1 MYHINKE
8 ITGSGENIALKNT
21 ARHYYKNFDISGN
34 SVQEGTPSIG
44 SEAPIE
50 SVGDNIQLF
59 DITASTKTVNG
70 ITFTINEDKKIT
82 VKGTS
87 TASANITLGSA
98 TLPKGTYTISGSNM
112 TYAWGT
118 SRVEFKGAT
127 IGTLSLHSGMPSQV
141 ITLADTETIT
151 FLMIV
156 SGTSTTVDYTTA
168 IKIEK
173 GTKATPYSPYGQGS
187 IGIYNCNKNLF
198 DISKLSSNSKNGVTL
213 TKNDNGIITLN
224 GTASD
229 DANFDFYITDIKATT
244 NHKLQLFNL
253 GGSYTN
259 TYVSLYMAT
268 DKTWN
273 DFDMLALTTNKITVM
288 SLKEKTYT
296 YARVKVNK
304 GVVCNNLV
312 IGCQIINDIGVT
324 PTEYLAHQSQTK
336 ALYTQQP
343 FRAIGD
349 VKDRFVKQNGV
360 WYEEH
365 FVYEKILDENETI
378 GYSVEQ
384 GEYTIFQI
392 HVGTVL
398 GTNVKSSK
406 LPAKHNWGSNFNFE
420 SIWTGGT
427 TNSSLQIK
435 ILTSRLSEFSTTAIK
450 TWLSEN
456 NMTVIY
462 ALETPTLIP
471 CTPEQVEVLEY
482 FEKEAYSYD
491 EVTHIYST
499 DAISPYF
506 EVTAYQRIS
515 EEFKTR
521 LKEGKITRGYL
532 KVLATDTLPEII
544 IDENNYLKDLKIE
557 ELRYVPEEGIIGGTV
572 AKRVSGNF
580 NNVDSSFDIQDREI
594 EVYLGVELEDE
605 TTEYIK
611 YGTYIVQRP
620 EDDQVNDNTSFEALD
635 YMIKFNQEYKD
646 RITYP
651 CTLKQLLDDIID
663 QAGVNSKVSTFANSD
678 FVVEN
683 NQFEQGSTLR
693 DVLKAITQ
701 VAFNWSR
708 IDADDNLV
716 MDFEIREETDEE
728 LGTDDYFSFKKSDD
742 YGPVNVIVLRNSQVE
757 GENVTIKDEEL
768 INLPTNKNICP
779 NDWIYG
785 QYAPLDGSIG
795 IYENRIRQKKLLKVK
810 PNTEYYL
817 NTFNDDYEIIIRTFL
832 KDKTFSRNIGTLT
845 PFMTNSEEYYIG
857 VTIYSPSDNISALLE
872 LVNDNTIKPFI
883 CLNSEEDKSYVPFKN
898 IGEIEYVIS
907 DNPFAYTELKRKQ
920 LIEAGRRLFG
930 FKYTPMT
937 VDMLGLMYL
946 NSKDRISVENLNGQ
960 KYSTY
965 LFDHT
970 IDYTGIVLD
979 SMESKAKTKTETKYQ
994 YISSLAQGLSHV
1006 EIKVDKANK
1015 RIESIIESQ
1024 EDVSEK
1030 VAKTV
1035 TRIEVVYALSDS
1047 PTTAPTD
1054 GWSTTAPEWVEG
1066 KYMWQKTIT
1075 TYANGSTAETAA
1087 TNISG
1092 AQGKDGVSGNNSYS
1106 YVAFANS
1113 ADGSKD
1119 FSRTDSTNKTY
1130 IGTLTINESVN
1141 ENLLKKTN
1149 QGITNWRYNL
1159 QNGTSTYEAYEPT
1172 GVNGIKLICEVASTG
1187 YQYVSYNIDIDT
1199 LNKIKENTSY
1209 ILSFDIQTNIG
1220 TQEVGISIKK
1230 DNATN
1235 IIANQVK
1242 ADILGDETWEHFS
1255 VELKTIEDFSNITIG
1270 NQVIYITG
1278 LNKVGYYII
1287 KNLKLE
1293 EGYRETSYSKSPED
1307 LANDYT
1313 QYYWQ
1318 YTKGE
1323 EGVGVKSIID
1333 QYYSSTSNT
1342 ETTGGEWK
1350 ETQDTLQTDRF
1361 IWTRSKITWTN
1372 GSVTYT
1378 DPILA
1383 STLNDINS
1391 NVIVFKEFTTTQI
1404 IENGKITDRVI
1415 ETTKRLNNDYST
1427 TEQVDTKIN
1436 KVKED
1441 FSILAQKFVDVERT
1455 AEEYVIKINEIDNNG
1470 VDKIKTRMGYTFND
1484 EGLKIDRP
1492 GADTS
1497 TIIDEA
1503 KIKVTDKTGSEPK
1516 SLLYAGYVKEGDTE
1530 FSDYEGQTIVATSN
1544 LIVQNFLIIGSNS
1557 RFQDYYNET
1566 LGGNGTGAFDI

>member
-8 ITGSGENIALKNT
+8 ITASGENITLQKT
-21 ARHYYKNFDISGN
+21 AKHYFKEFQVLGN
-34 SVQEGTPSIG
+34 SYQETRKGYNLFNSKLITTKDDSANSGVVLTNNGDGSFNIESPETIAKMFTMTATYSTEVSRKLFKAGTVYIKQDKTNVSPYPFLSFRHASGTYGEVSYSSNNTKFELTQEMIDSEGFYVRFGFYGGTNFSGTSYSCKPMVYQEGDGTFELFGASPSIEY
-44 SEAPIE
+44 EAPIE

-59 DITASTKTVNG
+59 NKNAITKQCYINSTGIIVNDSQWNVTDYMPIIGGKACTYNG
-70 ITFTINEDKKIT
+70 ISTTGNAPHSAYYDSDKNLISTFKQATGTNTIIPPDNAKYIRFSLLTKQGNKNDSETFKL
-82 VKGTS
+82 VQGTS
-87 TASANITLGSA
+87 
-98 TLPKGTYTISGSNM
+98 
-112 TYAWGT
+112 
-118 SRVEFKGAT
+118 
-127 IGTLSLHSGMPSQV
+127 IG
-141 ITLADTETIT
+141 
-151 FLMIV
+151 
-156 SGTSTTVDYTTA
+156 
-168 IKIEK
+168 K
-173 GTKATPYSPYGQGS
+173 YSPYGQGS
-187 IGIYNCNKNLF
+187 IEIKQVNKNFF
-198 DISKLSSNSKNGVTL
+198 D
-213 TKNDNGIITLN
+213 GIAEQGALN
-224 GTASD
+224 ADGWTADST
-229 DANFDFYITDIKATT
+229 ARVRMNKRVFLK
-244 NHKLQLFNL
+244 K
-253 GGSYTN
+253 GSYTINANGSERVAVYFYNDTTTKAESNSGWVN
-259 TYVSLYMAT
+259 TPYTFTITT
-268 DKTWN
+268 DK
-273 DFDMLALTTNKITVM
+273 
-288 SLKEKTYT
+288 Y
-296 YARVKVNK
+296 
-304 GVVCNNLV
+304 VCGAFRKADSSAVTINN
-312 IGCQIINDIGVT
+312 INNIQIEEGIKQTDYIS
-324 PTEYLAHQSQTK
+324 HQGQTK

-349 VKDRFVKQNGV
+349 VKDRFVKKDGV

-365 FVYEKILDENETI
+365 NIVEIIFNGTEYWEKRGLLGDDYSRFGRGLSYGKDTI
-378 GYSVEQ
+378 G
-384 GEYTIFQI
+384 FCDKL
-392 HVGTVL
+392 TVVSNANWSSQEEKVDIDD
-398 GTNVKSSK
+398 TMISITVKK
-406 LPAKHNWGSNFNFE
+406 DRLDTDDVAGFKNFLLSNN
-420 SIWTGGT
+420 IT
-427 TNSSLQIK
+427 
-435 ILTSRLSEFSTTAIK
+435 
-450 TWLSEN
+450 
-456 NMTVIY
+456 IY
-462 ALETPTLIP
+462 AKLKDPLLIP
-471 CTPEQVEVLEY
+471 CTPEQVEQLEY

-499 DAISPYF
+499 DEVSPYF

-663 QAGVNSKVSTFANSD
+663 QAGVDSKVATFANSD

-701 VAFNWSR
+701 MAFNWSR

-716 MDFEIREETDEE
+716 MDFEIREEIDEE

-742 YGPVNVIVLRNSQVE
+742 YGPVNVVVLRNSQVE
-757 GENVTIKDEEL
+757 GENVTIKDEKS
-768 INLPTNKNICP
+768 INGPSNYNKLNLKDYGTTSSTINSSTATEINITAAIGVASESVLHFK
-779 NDWIYG
+779 NVLLETGKTYTIQRKVTTTAGTKDYRAGRIEIYKG
-785 QYAPLDGSIG
+785 NGATW
-795 IYENRIRQKKLLKVK
+795 LKVILSGDAEKSTFTVDENGTYSMRLYIAPVSNTAEYSFTVSEFMVYEGTEEK
-810 PNTEYYL
+810 PYQ
-817 NTFNDDYEIIIRTFL
+817 
-832 KDKTFSRNIGTLT
+832 
-845 PFMTNSEEYYIG
+845 PYI
-857 VTIYSPSDNISALLE
+857 P
-872 LVNDNTIKPFI
+872 
-883 CLNSEEDKSYVPFKN
+883 

-920 LIEAGRRLFG
+920 LIEAGKRLFG

-994 YISSLAQGLSHV
+994 YVSSLAQGLSHV

-1035 TRIEVVYALSDS
+1035 ARIEVVYALSDS

-1054 GWSTTAPEWVEG
+1054 GWSTTAPEWTAG

-1075 TYANGSTAETAA
+1075 TYANGTTAETAA

-1092 AQGKDGVSGNNSYS
+1092 AKGEAGENGIGITQTNITYQKSTSGTTVPTGTWQTTIPEVDEDGYLWTRTEFIYS
-1106 YVAFANS
+1106 
-1113 ADGSKD
+1113 DGSKKYAY
-1119 FSRTDSTNKTY
+1119 NV
-1130 IGTLTINESVN
+1130 G
-1141 ENLLKKTN
+1141 KKGAT
-1149 QGITNWRYNL
+1149 GI
-1159 QNGTSTYEAYEPT
+1159 
-1172 GVNGIKLICEVASTG
+1172 
-1187 YQYVSYNIDIDT
+1187 
-1199 LNKIKENTSY
+1199 
-1209 ILSFDIQTNIG
+1209 
-1220 TQEVGISIKK
+1220 
-1230 DNATN
+1230 
-1235 IIANQVK
+1235 
-1242 ADILGDETWEHFS
+1242 
-1255 VELKTIEDFSNITIG
+1255 
-1270 NQVIYITG
+1270 
-1278 LNKVGYYII
+1278 
-1287 KNLKLE
+1287 
-1293 EGYRETSYSKSPED
+1293 
-1307 LANDYT
+1307 
-1313 QYYWQ
+1313 
-1318 YTKGE
+1318 
-1323 EGVGVKSIID
+1323 GVKSIID
-1333 QYYSSTSNT
+1333 QYYSSTSST
-1342 ETTGGEWK
+1342 ELTGGEWK

-1361 IWTRSKITWTN
+1361 IWTRSKLTWTN
-1372 GSVTYT
+1372 ESVTYT

-1383 STLNDINS
+1383 NTLNDINS
-1391 NVIVFKEFTTTQI
+1391 NIIVFKDFKASQESTNEEIKSSVQETTRRLNDEYLTADKVN
-1404 IENGKITDRVI
+1404 EKIDKIDDDYTILESRVAQTELDSKSFKVSI
-1415 ETTKRLNNDYST
+1415 ETIQNT
-1427 TEQVDTKIN
+1427 
-1436 KVKED
+1436 
-1441 FSILAQKFVDVERT
+1441 
-1455 AEEYVIKINEIDNNG
+1455 G
-1470 VDKIKTRMGYTFND
+1470 VDKIKTSMGYTFND
-1484 EGLKIDRP
+1484 DGLNIDRT
-1492 GADTS
+1492 GSDTS
-1497 TIIDEA
+1497 TVIDEA
-1503 KIKVTDKTGSEPK
+1503 KIKVTDKTGGQPK

>member
-21 ARHYYKNFDISGN
+21 AKHYFKDFNILGNGKQETRSGRNKADLSGINKSQISVSYVSNEDGSVKVSGTASADGYIMLKTLAINIPSETYVTMAYGSTKELLKDTDIKAFVWFYDASDNLVGSFNSSTFMMKDKYPTDIVKMTIGVEHMKSGTTYDLDLYIDIEI
-34 SVQEGTPSIG
+34 SETIPTEYEQYGATPSIEF
-44 SEAPIE
+44 EAPVE

-59 DITASTKTVNG
+59 DKEKATESCYVNMSTGNQVASSVSDTSDYIPILKDENYSISFEYETLLDSGARPICLYNTEKKYLSGSTYRITNKKVTITPSENG
-70 ITFTINEDKKIT
+70 YLRFSYDKNCTNIKLS
-82 VKGTS
+82 KGTS
-87 TASANITLGSA
+87 T
-98 TLPKGTYTISGSNM
+98 
-112 TYAWGT
+112 
-118 SRVEFKGAT
+118 GA
-127 IGTLSLHSGMPSQV
+127 
-141 ITLADTETIT
+141 
-151 FLMIV
+151 
-156 SGTSTTVDYTTA
+156 
-168 IKIEK
+168 
-173 GTKATPYSPYGQGS
+173 YSPYGQGS
-187 IGIYNCNKNLF
+187 IEIVNCNKNL
-198 DISKLSSNSKNGVTL
+198 L
-213 TKNDNGIITLN
+213 TKQPNVYYNPTGLTVTDKQIGEFILN
-224 GTASD
+224 GTQKTQELRFLDAYNTKKCNYELPKGTYKFCTYISTKEEPIYTELTISD
-229 DANFDFYITDIKATT
+229 GSSYQQINGIAIEFEITKEGQGLGSIKVPVSSGTYNNVELKMMLIKST
-244 NHKLQLFNL
+244 DDE
-253 GGSYTN
+253 
-259 TYVSLYMAT
+259 TYV
-268 DKTWN
+268 
-273 DFDMLALTTNKITVM
+273 
-288 SLKEKTYT
+288 
-296 YARVKVNK
+296 
-304 GVVCNNLV
+304 
-312 IGCQIINDIGVT
+312 
-324 PTEYLAHQSQTK
+324 PHQSQTK

-360 WYEEH
+360 CNEKHNIGRYIFTGNEGWKKSSRTDVNRYYVSNIINTILNASTVDIVCSH
-365 FVYEKILDENETI
+365 FKALTSSQSDTGMIGISKYNET
-378 GYSVEQ
+378 GLMVNVDLTNTELDTLDKFKAKLTELYNA
-384 GEYTIFQI
+384 
-392 HVGTVL
+392 GTPVY
-398 GTNVKSSK
+398 VDY
-406 LPAKHNWGSNFNFE
+406 
-420 SIWTGGT
+420 
-427 TNSSLQIK
+427 
-435 ILTSRLSEFSTTAIK
+435 
-450 TWLSEN
+450 
-456 NMTVIY
+456 V
-462 ALETPTLIP
+462 LETPTLIP
-471 CTPEQVEVLEY
+471 CTAEQVEVLEY

-491 EVTHIYST
+491 EATHIYST
-499 DAISPYF
+499 DEVSPYF
-506 EVTAYQRIS
+506 DVIAYQRIS

-544 IDENNYLKDLKIE
+544 INENNYLKDLKIE

-663 QAGVNSKVSTFANSD
+663 QAGVNSKVSTFANFD

-701 VAFNWSR
+701 IAFNWSR

-716 MDFEIREETDEE
+716 MDFETREETDEE
-728 LGTDDYFSFKKSDD
+728 LGIDDYFSFKKSDD

-757 GENVTIKDEEL
+757 GENVTVKDEEL

-785 QYAPLDGSIG
+785 QYAPVDGSIG

-883 CLNSEEDKSYVPFKN
+883 CLNSEEDKTYIPFKAV
-898 IGEIEYVIS
+898 GEIEYVIS

-920 LIEAGRRLFG
+920 LIEAGKRLFG

-946 NSKDRISVENLNGQ
+946 NAKDRISVENLNGQ

-979 SMESKAKTKTETKYQ
+979 SMESKSKSKTETKYQ
-994 YISSLAQGLSHV
+994 YVSFLAQGLSHV

-1035 TRIEVVYALSDS
+1035 ARIEVVYASSDS

-1054 GWSTTAPEWVEG
+1054 GWSTTAPEWTAG

-1075 TYANGSTAETAA
+1075 TYANGSTDETAA

-1092 AQGKDGVSGNNSYS
+1092 AKGEAGKNGIGITQTNITYQKSTSGTTVPTGTWQTTIPEVDEDGYLWTRTEFIYS
-1106 YVAFANS
+1106 
-1113 ADGSKD
+1113 DGSKKYAY
-1119 FSRTDSTNKTY
+1119 NV
-1130 IGTLTINESVN
+1130 G
-1141 ENLLKKTN
+1141 KKGAT
-1149 QGITNWRYNL
+1149 GI
-1159 QNGTSTYEAYEPT
+1159 
-1172 GVNGIKLICEVASTG
+1172 
-1187 YQYVSYNIDIDT
+1187 
-1199 LNKIKENTSY
+1199 
-1209 ILSFDIQTNIG
+1209 
-1220 TQEVGISIKK
+1220 
-1230 DNATN
+1230 
-1235 IIANQVK
+1235 
-1242 ADILGDETWEHFS
+1242 
-1255 VELKTIEDFSNITIG
+1255 
-1270 NQVIYITG
+1270 
-1278 LNKVGYYII
+1278 
-1287 KNLKLE
+1287 
-1293 EGYRETSYSKSPED
+1293 
-1307 LANDYT
+1307 
-1313 QYYWQ
+1313 
-1318 YTKGE
+1318 
-1323 EGVGVKSIID
+1323 GVKSIID

-1342 ETTGGEWK
+1342 EVTGGEWK

-1383 STLNDINS
+1383 NTLNDINS
-1391 NVIVFKEFTTTQI
+1391 NIIVFKDFKASQESTNERI
-1404 IENGKITDRVI
+1404 SSKVE
-1415 ETTKRLNNDYST
+1415 ETTKKLNDEYLTADKVNEKIDKIDDDYTILESRVAQ
-1427 TEQVDTKIN
+1427 TELDSKSF
-1436 KVKED
+1436 KV
-1441 FSILAQKFVDVERT
+1441 SIETIQNT
-1455 AEEYVIKINEIDNNG
+1455 G
-1470 VDKIKTRMGYTFND
+1470 VDKIKTSMGYTFND
-1484 EGLKIDRP
+1484 DGLNIDRT
-1492 GADTS
+1492 GSDTS
-1497 TIIDEA
+1497 TVIDEA
-1503 KIKVTDKTGSEPK
+1503 KIKVTDKTGGQPK

>member
-21 ARHYYKNFDISGN
+21 AKHYFKNFDILGN
-34 SVQEGTPSIG
+34 SVQEGTPSI
-44 SEAPIE
+44 EFKAPIE
-50 SVGDNIQLF
+50 SVGDNINLFDGQTETGGIETDGSLNTATDRWRSVNYIDVRGFDTLTISLF
-59 DITASTKTVNG
+59 DITTTGAIGRYNLYDENYSNLSHAQITATKMTIDVTNASYFKFWCLNAQAPNTTK
-70 ITFTINEDKKIT
+70 
-82 VKGTS
+82 
-87 TASANITLGSA
+87 
-98 TLPKGTYTISGSNM
+98 
-112 TYAWGT
+112 
-118 SRVEFKGAT
+118 
-127 IGTLSLHSGMPSQV
+127 
-141 ITLADTETIT
+141 
-151 FLMIV
+151 
-156 SGTSTTVDYTTA
+156 
-168 IKIEK
+168 IKICK

-187 IGIYNCNKNLF
+187 IEIKNANKNLF
-198 DISKLSSNSKNGVTL
+198 DISKYPFTKGVAYQGGQLVWWNGYCGIQGYFPVKENTEYNFSN
-213 TKNDNGIITLN
+213 
-224 GTASD
+224 
-229 DANFDFYITDIKATT
+229 
-244 NHKLQLFNL
+244 NL
-253 GGSYTN
+253 GKAIYFGLVFYDKDKNIISNIDTGVRTFTTPKNCRYIRFAMDSATVPTWVQIEYGN
-259 TYVSLYMAT
+259 TTTDYV
-268 DKTWN
+268 
-273 DFDMLALTTNKITVM
+273 
-288 SLKEKTYT
+288 
-296 YARVKVNK
+296 
-304 GVVCNNLV
+304 
-312 IGCQIINDIGVT
+312 
-324 PTEYLAHQSQTK
+324 AHQSQTK

-349 VKDRFVKQNGV
+349 VKDRFVKKASV

-365 FVYEKILDENETI
+365 KIFRKIFDGTENWLLGAPNYRYYIEINNKAEMSNIDITPLSSRFVCVSGTGIEIDYDTI
-378 GYSVEQ
+378 WLQKLSDSSFRIN
-384 GEYTIFQI
+384 IFNTNYLSDLANFKKWLTELYNA
-392 HVGTVL
+392 GTPVYVDYVL
-398 GTNVKSSK
+398 
-406 LPAKHNWGSNFNFE
+406 A
-420 SIWTGGT
+420 
-427 TNSSLQIK
+427 
-435 ILTSRLSEFSTTAIK
+435 
-450 TWLSEN
+450 
-456 NMTVIY
+456 
-462 ALETPTLIP
+462 TPTLIE

-499 DAISPYF
+499 DEVSPYF
-506 EVTAYQRIS
+506 EVIAYQRIS

-580 NNVDSSFDIQDREI
+580 NNVDSSFNIQDREI

-716 MDFEIREETDEE
+716 MDFETREETDEE

-742 YGPVNVIVLRNSQVE
+742 YGPVNVVILRNSQVE
-757 GENVTIKDEEL
+757 GENVTVKDEEL
-768 INLPTNKNICP
+768 INSPKGYNLLDISKFIKNNLPNVDVKYNS
-779 NDWIYG
+779 
-785 QYAPLDGSIG
+785 DGSLLLNGTTDAYGGDIRCVYEKPIKLIAGKYTFAYG
-795 IYENRIRQKKLLKVK
+795 IDGYEKFNNELNLTSLGNGTYQLVKKFAESFEK
-810 PNTEYYL
+810 T
-817 NTFNDDYEIIIRTFL
+817 II
-832 KDKTFSRNIGTLT
+832 TFSSDFELYNYNIHLKPSTT
-845 PFMTNSEEYYIG
+845 FENYI
-857 VTIYSPSDNISALLE
+857 
-872 LVNDNTIKPFI
+872 IKPI
-883 CLNSEEDKSYVPFKN
+883 IYKGEEEKPFQPYIP

-979 SMESKAKTKTETKYQ
+979 SMESKSKSKTETKYQ
-994 YISSLAQGLSHV
+994 YVSSLAQGLSHV

-1035 TRIEVVYALSDS
+1035 ARIEVVYALSDS

-1054 GWSTTAPEWVEG
+1054 GWSTTAPEWTAG

-1075 TYANGSTAETAA
+1075 TYANGTTAETAA

-1092 AQGKDGVSGNNSYS
+1092 AKGEAGKNGIGITQTNITYQKSTSGTTVPTGTWQTTIPEVDEDGYLWTRTEFIYS
-1106 YVAFANS
+1106 
-1113 ADGSKD
+1113 DGSKKYAY
-1119 FSRTDSTNKTY
+1119 NV
-1130 IGTLTINESVN
+1130 G
-1141 ENLLKKTN
+1141 KKGAT
-1149 QGITNWRYNL
+1149 GI
-1159 QNGTSTYEAYEPT
+1159 
-1172 GVNGIKLICEVASTG
+1172 
-1187 YQYVSYNIDIDT
+1187 
-1199 LNKIKENTSY
+1199 
-1209 ILSFDIQTNIG
+1209 
-1220 TQEVGISIKK
+1220 
-1230 DNATN
+1230 
-1235 IIANQVK
+1235 
-1242 ADILGDETWEHFS
+1242 
-1255 VELKTIEDFSNITIG
+1255 
-1270 NQVIYITG
+1270 
-1278 LNKVGYYII
+1278 
-1287 KNLKLE
+1287 
-1293 EGYRETSYSKSPED
+1293 
-1307 LANDYT
+1307 
-1313 QYYWQ
+1313 
-1318 YTKGE
+1318 
-1323 EGVGVKSIID
+1323 GVKSIID

-1342 ETTGGEWK
+1342 EVTGGEWK

-1383 STLNDINS
+1383 NTLNDINS
-1391 NVIVFKEFTTTQI
+1391 NIIVFKDFKATQESTNKRI
-1404 IENGKITDRVI
+1404 SSKVE
-1415 ETTKRLNNDYST
+1415 ETTKKLNDEYLTADKVNEKIDKIDDDYTILESRVAQ
-1427 TEQVDTKIN
+1427 TELDSKSF
-1436 KVKED
+1436 KV
-1441 FSILAQKFVDVERT
+1441 SIETIQNT
-1455 AEEYVIKINEIDNNG
+1455 G
-1470 VDKIKTRMGYTFND
+1470 VDKIKTSMGYTFND
-1484 EGLKIDRP
+1484 NGLNIDRT
-1492 GADTS
+1492 GSDTS
-1497 TIIDEA
+1497 TVIDEA
-1503 KIKVTDKTGSEPK
+1503 KIKVTDKTGGQPK

>member
-1 MYHINKE
+1 M
-8 ITGSGENIALKNT
+8 
-21 ARHYYKNFDISGN
+21 
-34 SVQEGTPSIG
+34 
-44 SEAPIE
+44 
-50 SVGDNIQLF
+50 
-59 DITASTKTVNG
+59 
-70 ITFTINEDKKIT
+70 
-82 VKGTS
+82 
-87 TASANITLGSA
+87 
-98 TLPKGTYTISGSNM
+98 
-112 TYAWGT
+112 
-118 SRVEFKGAT
+118 
-127 IGTLSLHSGMPSQV
+127 
-141 ITLADTETIT
+141 
-151 FLMIV
+151 
-156 SGTSTTVDYTTA
+156 
-168 IKIEK
+168 
-173 GTKATPYSPYGQGS
+173 
-187 IGIYNCNKNLF
+187 
-198 DISKLSSNSKNGVTL
+198 
-213 TKNDNGIITLN
+213 
-224 GTASD
+224 
-229 DANFDFYITDIKATT
+229 
-244 NHKLQLFNL
+244 
-253 GGSYTN
+253 
-259 TYVSLYMAT
+259 
-268 DKTWN
+268 
-273 DFDMLALTTNKITVM
+273 
-288 SLKEKTYT
+288 
-296 YARVKVNK
+296 
-304 GVVCNNLV
+304 
-312 IGCQIINDIGVT
+312 
-324 PTEYLAHQSQTK
+324 
-336 ALYTQQP
+336 
-343 FRAIGD
+343 
-349 VKDRFVKQNGV
+349 
-360 WYEEH
+360 
-365 FVYEKILDENETI
+365 
-378 GYSVEQ
+378 
-384 GEYTIFQI
+384 
-392 HVGTVL
+392 
-398 GTNVKSSK
+398 
-406 LPAKHNWGSNFNFE
+406 
-420 SIWTGGT
+420 
-427 TNSSLQIK
+427 
-435 ILTSRLSEFSTTAIK
+435 
-450 TWLSEN
+450 
-456 NMTVIY
+456 
-462 ALETPTLIP
+462 
-471 CTPEQVEVLEY
+471 
-482 FEKEAYSYD
+482 
-491 EVTHIYST
+491 
-499 DAISPYF
+499 
-506 EVTAYQRIS
+506 
-515 EEFKTR
+515 
-521 LKEGKITRGYL
+521 
-532 KVLATDTLPEII
+532 PEII
-544 IDENNYLKDLKIE
+544 INENNYLKDLKIE

-716 MDFEIREETDEE
+716 MDFETREETDEE
-728 LGTDDYFSFKKSDD
+728 LGIDDYFSFKKSDD

-757 GENVTIKDEEL
+757 GENVTVKDEEL

-785 QYAPLDGSIG
+785 QYAPVDGSIG

-883 CLNSEEDKSYVPFKN
+883 CLNSEEDKTYIPFKAV
-898 IGEIEYVIS
+898 GEIEYVIS

-920 LIEAGRRLFG
+920 LIEAGKRLFG

-979 SMESKAKTKTETKYQ
+979 SMESKSKTKTETKYQ
-994 YISSLAQGLSHV
+994 YISSLAQGLSCV

-1015 RIESIIESQ
+1015 RIESIIEDQ

-1035 TRIEVVYALSDS
+1035 ARIEVVYALSDS
-1047 PTTAPTD
+1047 PTEAPTD

-1141 ENLLKKTN
+1141 ENLLRNTN
-1149 QGITNWRYNL
+1149 KGTTNWGFAT
-1159 QNGTSTYEAYEPT
+1159 QNGVVSKEQYTEEGKNA
-1172 GVNGIKLICEVASTG
+1172 VKLTCTTASTG
-1187 YQYVSYNIDIDT
+1187 WQYASYSIGTDT
-1199 LNKIKENTSY
+1199 LKRLKENSNY
-1209 ILSFDIQTNIG
+1209 ILSFDIKTNIG
-1220 TQEVGISIKK
+1220 PSTLEVALKKGDSTNAMAQE
-1230 DNATN
+1230 
-1235 IIANQVK
+1235 VK

-1255 VELKTIEDFSNITIG
+1255 VQLKTISDFSNITIG
-1270 NQVIYITG
+1270 GQVVYFIG
-1278 LNKVGYYII
+1278 MNKVGYYII
-1287 KNLKLE
+1287 ENLKLE

-1342 ETTGGEWK
+1342 EVTGGEWK

-1383 STLNDINS
+1383 NTLNDINS
-1391 NVIVFKEFTTTQI
+1391 NIIVFKDFKATQ
-1404 IENGKITDRVI
+1404 ESTNKKISSKVE
-1415 ETTKRLNNDYST
+1415 ETTKKLNDEYLTADKVNEKIDKIDDDYTILESRVAQ
-1427 TEQVDTKIN
+1427 TELDSKSF
-1436 KVKED
+1436 KV
-1441 FSILAQKFVDVERT
+1441 SIKTIQNT
-1455 AEEYVIKINEIDNNG
+1455 G
-1470 VDKIKTRMGYTFND
+1470 VDKIKTSMGYTFND
-1484 EGLKIDRP
+1484 NGLNIDRT
-1492 GADTS
+1492 GSDTS
-1497 TIIDEA
+1497 TVIDEA
-1503 KIKVTDKTGSEPK
+1503 KIKVTDKTGGQPK

>member
-21 ARHYYKNFDISGN
+21 ARHYFKSFDILGN
-34 SVQEGTPSIG
+34 SVQEGTPSID

-50 SVGDNIQLF
+50 SVGDNINLF
-59 DITASTKTVNG
+59 DGIFNKHDIANDTGIEQSFESANHLLTANYIEVKSNTDYTLSFDHIFSANTG
-70 ITFTINEDKKIT
+70 ITKIMEFDKDHNFIT
-82 VKGTS
+82 RNS
-87 TASANITLGSA
+87 ASSKTNI
-98 TLPKGTYTISGSNM
+98 
-112 TYAWGT
+112 
-118 SRVEFKGAT
+118 
-127 IGTLSLHSGMPSQV
+127 
-141 ITLADTETIT
+141 IT
-151 FLMIV
+151 FKT
-156 SGTSTTVDYTTA
+156 SGNCHYIRVGIFDAGGISETKL
-168 IKIEK
+168 KIEK
-173 GTKATPYSPYGQGS
+173 GTKATPNSPYGQGS
-187 IGIYNCNKNLF
+187 VEIYNCNKNLF
-198 DISKLSSNSKNGVTL
+198 DKNDTNKILSAIPDGNTLKINSSSTARIFYIKCKPNTNYTISKLASKR
-213 TKNDNGIITLN
+213 
-224 GTASD
+224 
-229 DANFDFYITDIKATT
+229 
-244 NHKLQLFNL
+244 LQMWD
-253 GGSYTN
+253 S
-259 TYVSLYMAT
+259 
-268 DKTWN
+268 
-273 DFDMLALTTNKITVM
+273 I
-288 SLKEKTYT
+288 EKP
-296 YARVKVNK
+296 A
-304 GVVCNNLV
+304 
-312 IGCQIINDIGVT
+312 IGVT
-324 PTEYLAHQSQTK
+324 VNSVLNTDYAFSGTKKTVKTSSSAKYLVCYYYNSSTDTLSEETIRNSIQLEEGETATEYVEGKSQTK
-336 ALYTQQP
+336 ALYAQQP

-349 VKDRFVKQNGV
+349 VKDRFVKVDGV

-365 FVYEKILDENETI
+365 NIDEYIFTGTENTFSNATVKTNVVKIPFYGLQNKIFKYSNSSVSHLLSNWFKCFQSASTQWNDTTNQDITI
-378 GYSVEQ
+378 NDAGNVTFSVSTSIATTTEEFKNKLVEQ
-384 GEYTIFQI
+384 YSN
-392 HVGTVL
+392 GTPL
-398 GTNVKSSK
+398 
-406 LPAKHNWGSNFNFE
+406 
-420 SIWTGGT
+420 
-427 TNSSLQIK
+427 K
-435 ILTSRLSEFSTTAIK
+435 ICYPLL
-450 TWLSEN
+450 
-456 NMTVIY
+456 
-462 ALETPTLIP
+462 TPTLIP
-471 CTPEQVEVLEY
+471 CTPEQVEQLEY

-499 DAISPYF
+499 DEVSPYF

-651 CTLKQLLDDIID
+651 CTLKQLLDDIVD
-663 QAGVNSKVSTFANSD
+663 QAGVNSKVATFANSD
-678 FVVEN
+678 FIVEN

-716 MDFEIREETDEE
+716 MDFETREETDEE
-728 LGTDDYFSFKKSDD
+728 LGIDDYFSFKKSDD

-757 GENVTIKDEEL
+757 GENVTVKDEEL

-883 CLNSEEDKSYVPFKN
+883 CLNSEEDKTYIPFKA
-898 IGEIEYVIS
+898 IGEIEYVIA
-907 DNPFAYTELKRKQ
+907 DNPFAYTELKRKE

-930 FKYTPMT
+930 LRYTPMT

-946 NSKDRISVENLNGQ
+946 NAKDRITVENLNGQ

-979 SMESKAKTKTETKYQ
+979 SMESKAKSKTETKYQ
-994 YISSLAQGLSHV
+994 YVSSLAQGLSHV

-1024 EDVSEK
+1024 EDVSKK

-1035 TRIEVVYALSDS
+1035 ARIEVVYASSDS
-1047 PTTAPTD
+1047 PTEAPTD
-1054 GWSTTAPEWVEG
+1054 EWSTTAPEWVEG

-1075 TYANGSTAETAA
+1075 TYANGTTAETAA

-1092 AQGKDGVSGNNSYS
+1092 AKGEAGKNGIGITQTNITYQKSTSGTTVPTGTWQTTIPEVDEDGYLWTRTEFIYS
-1106 YVAFANS
+1106 
-1113 ADGSKD
+1113 DGSKKYAY
-1119 FSRTDSTNKTY
+1119 NV
-1130 IGTLTINESVN
+1130 G
-1141 ENLLKKTN
+1141 KKGAT
-1149 QGITNWRYNL
+1149 GI
-1159 QNGTSTYEAYEPT
+1159 
-1172 GVNGIKLICEVASTG
+1172 
-1187 YQYVSYNIDIDT
+1187 
-1199 LNKIKENTSY
+1199 
-1209 ILSFDIQTNIG
+1209 
-1220 TQEVGISIKK
+1220 
-1230 DNATN
+1230 
-1235 IIANQVK
+1235 
-1242 ADILGDETWEHFS
+1242 
-1255 VELKTIEDFSNITIG
+1255 
-1270 NQVIYITG
+1270 
-1278 LNKVGYYII
+1278 
-1287 KNLKLE
+1287 
-1293 EGYRETSYSKSPED
+1293 
-1307 LANDYT
+1307 
-1313 QYYWQ
+1313 
-1318 YTKGE
+1318 
-1323 EGVGVKSIID
+1323 GVKSIID

-1342 ETTGGEWK
+1342 EVTGGEWK

-1372 GSVTYT
+1372 ESVTYT

-1383 STLNDINS
+1383 NTLNDINS
-1391 NVIVFKEFTTTQI
+1391 NIIVFKDFKASQESTNQSI
-1404 IENGKITDRVI
+1404 KSSIQ
-1415 ETTKRLNNDYST
+1415 ETTKKLNDEYLTADKVNEKIDKIDDDYTILESRVAQ
-1427 TEQVDTKIN
+1427 TELDSKSF
-1436 KVKED
+1436 KV
-1441 FSILAQKFVDVERT
+1441 SIETIQNT
-1455 AEEYVIKINEIDNNG
+1455 G
-1470 VDKIKTRMGYTFND
+1470 VDKIKTSMGYTFND
-1484 EGLKIDRP
+1484 NGLNIDRT
-1492 GADTS
+1492 GSDTS
-1497 TIIDEA
+1497 TVIDEA
-1503 KIKVTDKTGSEPK
+1503 KIKVTDKTGGQPK

>member
-21 ARHYYKNFDISGN
+21 ARHYFKDFCILGN
-34 SVQEGTPSIG
+34 SVQEGTPSID

-50 SVGDNIQLF
+50 SVGDNINICDTSNVQNGYPQATVGQKLTMYNSSVTVTYKGCCKVKAGEIYTIIHVVNTIANSSGRMASIVDDN
-59 DITASTKTVNG
+59 DIVLQAVSINPQVNKH
-70 ITFTINEDKKIT
+70 TFTSNYDGTLYLAMDVNATNIKI
-82 VKGTS
+82 VEGTS
-87 TASANITLGSA
+87 
-98 TLPKGTYTISGSNM
+98 
-112 TYAWGT
+112 
-118 SRVEFKGAT
+118 VGA
-127 IGTLSLHSGMPSQV
+127 
-141 ITLADTETIT
+141 
-151 FLMIV
+151 
-156 SGTSTTVDYTTA
+156 
-168 IKIEK
+168 
-173 GTKATPYSPYGQGS
+173 YSPYGQGS
-187 IGIYNCNKNLF
+187 VEIKQSARNLANYTDEVTSSSIVNFDIGDVVKGKNYTIYIDLKGTLSFNLKYKTLNTTIKTIYNKTGIYVYNF
-198 DISKLSSNSKNGVTL
+198 
-213 TKNDNGIITLN
+213 
-224 GTASD
+224 TATE
-229 DANFDFYITDIKATT
+229 TDIL
-244 NHKLQLFNL
+244 HFN
-253 GGSYTN
+253 GFSGNGYTGAK
-259 TYVSLYMAT
+259 V
-268 DKTWN
+268 
-273 DFDMLALTTNKITVM
+273 MLL
-288 SLKEKTYT
+288 EGTYT
-296 YARVKVNK
+296 TDTIPPYEKYQ
-304 GVVCNNLV
+304 G
-312 IGCQIINDIGVT
+312 
-324 PTEYLAHQSQTK
+324 QTK
-336 ALYTQQP
+336 VLYTQQP

-349 VKDRFVKQNGV
+349 VKDRFVKQNGI

-365 FVYEKILDENETI
+365 KNLRYIFTGDEEIGIPNTSVGDGITPFRIRLPFDNKIHSEDYCAGLSNRL
-378 GYSVEQ
+378 
-384 GEYTIFQI
+384 QI
-392 HVGTVL
+392 
-398 GTNVKSSK
+398 
-406 LPAKHNWGSNFNFE
+406 
-420 SIWTGGT
+420 I
-427 TNSSLQIK
+427 TNSNDWLNNLKNSKNIGVIVVYSNVYTALYLRIDSNVASTIEEFKEYLQANELYIDFP
-435 ILTSRLSEFSTTAIK
+435 LA
-450 TWLSEN
+450 
-456 NMTVIY
+456 
-462 ALETPTLIP
+462 TPTLIP
-471 CTPEQVEVLEY
+471 CTAEQVEVLEY

-499 DAISPYF
+499 DEVSPYF
-506 EVTAYQRIS
+506 EVTAYERIS

-663 QAGVNSKVSTFANSD
+663 QAGVNSKVATFANSD

-701 VAFNWSR
+701 IAFNWSR

-742 YGPVNVIVLRNSQVE
+742 YGPVNVVVLRNSQVE
-757 GENVTIKDEEL
+757 GENVTVKDEKS
-768 INLPTNKNICP
+768 INGPSNYNKLNLKDYGTTSSTINSSTATEINITAAIGVASESVLHFK
-779 NDWIYG
+779 NVLLETGKTYTIQRKITTTAGTKDYRAGRIEIYKG
-785 QYAPLDGSIG
+785 NGATWLKVILSGDAEKSTFTVDETG
-795 IYENRIRQKKLLKVK
+795 IYSMRLYIAPVSNTAEYSFTVSEFMVYEGTEEK
-810 PNTEYYL
+810 PYQ
-817 NTFNDDYEIIIRTFL
+817 
-832 KDKTFSRNIGTLT
+832 
-845 PFMTNSEEYYIG
+845 PYI
-857 VTIYSPSDNISALLE
+857 P
-872 LVNDNTIKPFI
+872 
-883 CLNSEEDKSYVPFKN
+883 

-920 LIEAGRRLFG
+920 LIEAGKRLFG

-946 NSKDRISVENLNGQ
+946 NAKDRISVENLNGQ
-960 KYSTY
+960 KYNTY

-979 SMESKAKTKTETKYQ
+979 SMESKSKTKTETKYQ

-1035 TRIEVVYALSDS
+1035 ARIEVVYASSDS

-1054 GWSTTAPEWVEG
+1054 GWSTTAPEWTAG

-1075 TYANGSTAETAA
+1075 TYANGTIAETAA

-1092 AQGKDGVSGNNSYS
+1092 AKGEAGKNGIGITQTNITYQKSTSGTTVPTGTWQTTIPEVDEDGYLWTRTEFIYS
-1106 YVAFANS
+1106 
-1113 ADGSKD
+1113 DGSKKYAY
-1119 FSRTDSTNKTY
+1119 NV
-1130 IGTLTINESVN
+1130 G
-1141 ENLLKKTN
+1141 KKGAT
-1149 QGITNWRYNL
+1149 GI
-1159 QNGTSTYEAYEPT
+1159 
-1172 GVNGIKLICEVASTG
+1172 
-1187 YQYVSYNIDIDT
+1187 
-1199 LNKIKENTSY
+1199 
-1209 ILSFDIQTNIG
+1209 
-1220 TQEVGISIKK
+1220 
-1230 DNATN
+1230 
-1235 IIANQVK
+1235 
-1242 ADILGDETWEHFS
+1242 
-1255 VELKTIEDFSNITIG
+1255 
-1270 NQVIYITG
+1270 
-1278 LNKVGYYII
+1278 
-1287 KNLKLE
+1287 
-1293 EGYRETSYSKSPED
+1293 
-1307 LANDYT
+1307 
-1313 QYYWQ
+1313 
-1318 YTKGE
+1318 
-1323 EGVGVKSIID
+1323 GVKSIID
-1333 QYYSSTSNT
+1333 QYYLSTSNT
-1342 ETTGGEWK
+1342 EVTGGEWK

-1383 STLNDINS
+1383 NTLNDINS
-1391 NVIVFKEFTTTQI
+1391 NIIVFKDFKASQESTNERI
-1404 IENGKITDRVI
+1404 SSKVE
-1415 ETTKRLNNDYST
+1415 ETTKKLNDEYLTADKVNEKIDKIDDDYTILESRVAQ
-1427 TEQVDTKIN
+1427 TELDSKSF
-1436 KVKED
+1436 KV
-1441 FSILAQKFVDVERT
+1441 SIETIQNT
-1455 AEEYVIKINEIDNNG
+1455 G
-1470 VDKIKTRMGYTFND
+1470 VDKIKTSMGYTFND
-1484 EGLKIDRP
+1484 DGLNIDRT
-1492 GADTS
+1492 GSDTS
-1497 TIIDEA
+1497 TVIDEA
-1503 KIKVTDKTGSEPK
+1503 KIKVTDKTGGQPK